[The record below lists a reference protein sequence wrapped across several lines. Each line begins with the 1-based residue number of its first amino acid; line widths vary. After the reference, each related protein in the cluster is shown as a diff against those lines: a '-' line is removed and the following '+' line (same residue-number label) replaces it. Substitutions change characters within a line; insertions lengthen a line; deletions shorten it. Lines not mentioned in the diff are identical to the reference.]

1 MRTLRRGSRG
11 IDVEFMQR
19 LLVRA
24 DVREHADA
32 PYFGSS
38 GRFDEECDRA
48 IRLFQDKAGW
58 TPHYTNTGVDQQ
70 FQPLC
75 FGPAYFP
82 PPIVGV

>member
-48 IRLFQDKAGW
+48 IRLFQRRH
-58 TPHYTNTGVDQQ
+58 P
-70 FQPLC
+70 
-75 FGPAYFP
+75 
-82 PPIVGV
+82 